1 MFKPF
6 RPEYLHKIP
15 KMLDIN
21 NGVCSVIQRKYH
33 LILKG
38 LNSINILVGID

>member
-6 RPEYLHKIP
+6 RLEYLHNIP
-15 KMLDIN
+15 KMLDVN

-38 LNSINILVGID
+38 ININNSA